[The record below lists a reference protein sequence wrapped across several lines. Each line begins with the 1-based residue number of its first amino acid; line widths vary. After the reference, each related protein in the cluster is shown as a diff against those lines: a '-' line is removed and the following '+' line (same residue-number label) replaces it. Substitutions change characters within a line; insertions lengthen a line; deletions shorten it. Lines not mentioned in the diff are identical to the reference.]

1 MGYFSKGFKNT
12 KNGEDLLENINELK
26 SQGEINYKE
35 DTPNN
40 LLLEFISKGIL
51 NCVSHTIKDIKDE
64 EEVNK
69 FIEDFLDKPGDYF
82 FKISFGDFDSYSKI
96 SKIDS

>member
-1 MGYFSKGFKNT
+1 MLFICGFIILKNNILFKDARKLPEITDGKDYKLGYFSKGFKNT

-40 LLLEFISKGIL
+40 LLL
-51 NCVSHTIKDIKDE
+51 
-64 EEVNK
+64 
-69 FIEDFLDKPGDYF
+69 
-82 FKISFGDFDSYSKI
+82 
-96 SKIDS
+96 

>member
-40 LLLEFISKGIL
+40 LLLEFISKVIL
-51 NCVSHTIKDIKDE
+51 NCVSL
-64 EEVNK
+64 V
-69 FIEDFLDKPGDYF
+69 
-82 FKISFGDFDSYSKI
+82 KIYRL
-96 SKIDS
+96 